1 MSKITNSK
9 KIAPEDFKDQRPW
22 IEKLL
27 SPINQYFQ
35 DSANILNNGIL
46 LRDNVMSQ
54 EYETT
59 LRTDGSRTTARFS
72 WKWNQKQEPTIVQV
86 AQLIEVGSDT
96 VPATGFT
103 WTFTASSVSCSISNL
118 TASKDYTIKITGVA

>member
-27 SPINQYFQ
+27 APINQFFQ
-35 DSANILNNGIL
+35 DGSNILNNGIL

-54 EYETT
+54 EYSTS
-59 LRTDGSRTTARFS
+59 LNSNGVRTTATFS
-72 WKWNQKQEPTIVQV
+72 WKWNQKQAPSLVLI
-86 AQLIEVGSDT
+86 AQLIEVGSST
-96 VPATGFT
+96 VPAVGFT
-103 WTFTASSVSCSISNL
+103 WTYTGTSITCSLSNL
-118 TASKDYTIKITGVA
+118 SASKDYTIKVTGLA